1 MVGSS
6 RSLKM
11 MTLFN
16 AGLNENTITT
26 LAPGFQQKHGIIY
39 LDLRQNTFESDGFQK
54 LASSLT
60 GQSSLLTLRINGMS
74 LGAEEVII
82 M

>member
-26 LAPGFQQKHGIIY
+26 LAPGFEQKNGIIY
-39 LDLRQNTFESDGFQK
+39 LDLRQNTFESDGF
-54 LASSLT
+54 
-60 GQSSLLTLRINGMS
+60 
-74 LGAEEVII
+74 
-82 M
+82 